1 MMFLGWVA
9 VGLAAFVA
17 WRVLAKGTPLG
28 GESSPEDTL
37 RRRYARGEIDDAEFE
52 RRMSALH
59 HN

>member
-1 MMFLGWVA
+1 MMFLGWIA

-17 WRVLAKGTPLG
+17 WRVLATGTAIG
-28 GESSPEDTL
+28 GETSPEDTL
-37 RRRYARGEIDDAEFE
+37 RQRYARGEIDDAEFQ